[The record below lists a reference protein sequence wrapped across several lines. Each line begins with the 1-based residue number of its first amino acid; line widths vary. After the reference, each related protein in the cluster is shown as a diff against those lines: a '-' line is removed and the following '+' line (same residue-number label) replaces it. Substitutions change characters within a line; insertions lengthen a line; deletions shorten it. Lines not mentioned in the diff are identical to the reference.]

1 MIETSDQ
8 PQGRQSRIM
17 IAKLEMLIALAKER
31 HFGHAAETLGITQ
44 PSLST
49 GIRQLE
55 DQLGVKL
62 VDRGSRF
69 GGLTPEG
76 QRALI
81 WARQIV
87 GDARRLKQEM
97 RATHAG
103 LAGHVR
109 LSVIPTALTWA
120 ADVTAR
126 FTERHPSTSF
136 TVLSRSSAEIL
147 QQIENLD
154 ADAGLTYLDNEPLGR
169 MTTSPLYREHYALLC
184 RSDHVLAPKHS
195 LLWPD
200 LEGIAM
206 CLLTPDMQNRRIIN
220 RHLMQAG
227 IEATATVESNS
238 TIVLVSNVIAGRY
251 VTVLPDHLARFLAAG
266 HDLSVVPIEPDSA
279 APTVGLVAL
288 HREPYTPVVQA
299 LRRLVAG
306 MAQL

>member
-1 MIETSDQ
+1 
-8 PQGRQSRIM
+8 M
-17 IAKLEMLIALAKER
+17 IAKLEMLIALAKEQ
-31 HFGHAAETLGITQ
+31 HFGHAAEALGITQ
-44 PSLST
+44 PSLSN

-62 VDRGSRF
+62 VNRGSRF

-76 QRALI
+76 QRALV

-97 RATHAG
+97 RATYAG

-109 LSVIPTALTWA
+109 LAVIPTALTWA
-120 ADVTAR
+120 AELTAR

-136 TVLSRSSAEIL
+136 TVLSRSSEEIL
-147 QQIENLD
+147 KQIENLD

-169 MTTSPLYREHYALLC
+169 MTTTPLYREHYALLC
-184 RSDHVLAPKHS
+184 RSDHVLAHKHS
-195 LLWPD
+195 LRWPE
-200 LEGIAM
+200 LNGIAM
-206 CLLTPDMQNRRIIN
+206 CLLTPDMQNRRILN

-227 IEATATVESNS
+227 IEVVASVESNS
-238 TIVLVSNVIAGRY
+238 TIVLVSNVIAGRS

-266 HDLSVVPIEPDSA
+266 HDLCVVPIEEDSA

-299 LRRLVAG
+299 LRKLVAE
-306 MAQL
+306 MARDQ